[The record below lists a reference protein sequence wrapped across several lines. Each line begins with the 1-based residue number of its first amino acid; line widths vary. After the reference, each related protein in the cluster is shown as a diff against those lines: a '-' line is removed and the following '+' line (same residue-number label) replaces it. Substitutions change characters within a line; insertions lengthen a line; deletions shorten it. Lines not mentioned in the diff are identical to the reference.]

1 MTTLTAA
8 EAVLETIDMLLGAV
22 DVDLAAAREV
32 QADLILADAVDEA
45 VESIRADRPG
55 FARFQLEAGRLRAQH
70 VLDGGSL
77 PGGAS

>member
-8 EAVLETIDMLLGAV
+8 EAVLETIDTVLGAI
-22 DVDLAAAREV
+22 DVDLAVAREV
-32 QADLILADAVDEA
+32 QADHILTDSVTDA

-55 FARFQLEAGRLRAQH
+55 YARFQLEAGRLRAQH

-77 PGGAS
+77 LGGAR